1 MVDNFP
7 LIHSL
12 STIGIK
18 QHYNCDYLFHPY
30 RTDFSGESGSG
41 KSMVADMIQLILV
54 GSGVYKSSTDS
65 NKSREPKGM
74 VLEPKGRQHGIGYIF
89 LNVKVNHDKYLV
101 MGSYIESSHNK
112 VQAFIIQSGF
122 GWDDKL
128 IPLSHPVSYRDLL
141 IDDKILPI
149 EILEDK
155 LTDIRLKQLSWKRY
169 HQLLYDNELLSLD
182 LNKDKTL
189 ESYASILRSFSR
201 GKGFKT
207 DSASLKR
214 FLFGDDDQNKLMQKY
229 QEEVSAINN
238 DYQDHQRYMAEIE
251 LINKKQSGIDEIL
264 KLNSLYRTLEGKYF
278 TQKIWYWKNQF
289 DNLEKEL
296 NDAITQYKIS
306 KCKNLLI
313 SQKEA
318 SLKIEALRKIKDLN
332 NQLQYI
338 KKEDAEHKDNDEA
351 LEQKFE
357 KVKEEKLIVDEV
369 EKWLIINDNDSRK
382 IISWYKS
389 EREKLSQKE
398 ILTQFIEYL
407 EQQGQVDAFEASE
420 WYSDFENQQIRFIE
434 EMRELEEKIYSL
446 KSLSVFS
453 DLRDENSL
461 ALWAKD
467 NLIFPLSHEIVSV
480 LVHFQQFPREEPD
493 ANQQG
498 RFLPFPK
505 ELFDN
510 LDIKHQTKNGFWID
524 LDGVYEYIEYTLKRL
539 LGTLNNDEL
548 FAQLTSINSGIKEH
562 LDLLIEQKESSRQ
575 LKEVLYS
582 YGGLKQAVNLY
593 KKRDKVLAYTSS
605 RAAVLLQEEFD
616 RHIMLF
622 NAKEKIY
629 ETYEDIKQ
637 EYTDYLSEQKLK
649 NIKIDSIEKE
659 MDLLLSQLKINKLN
673 GLDIEEEIVNKE
685 KYIRDTR
692 LKLDGISLKEINVK
706 LIGNELFSEN
716 VDFIEIY
723 NLKVDRTNE
732 HVKKENLKNDL
743 TGKLAHAKNMINDIE
758 QEYLKVFRKDFN
770 FSGSQFVNQDP
781 DIGYDS
787 LKSKYQRAELAF
799 QTSYD
804 QIKKST
810 EEPDQLCDYSVGML
824 AHKLLPTVFESP
836 KIDSSLIQER
846 IAERLTKLTRDI
858 QEIGSRKVEIL
869 KRVFSEVYK
878 TYNQYLAK
886 INGIDIYLRNKN
898 HAITGGNKAS
908 IKHRKS
914 ADYPDK
920 WMSPFRKQL
929 DEAVI
934 NVGLF
939 EGLKQEV
946 DISKMMIKAF
956 QAAGGSSNVTP
967 EDLLNPKSYFDLDFD
982 LKLDSGE
989 SNAGSNGQTY
999 TANALLGLARLSLI
1013 ETEERKGLRIM
1024 PIDEAEGLGGNY
1036 AMLHKLA
1043 RKEKYQIVSMSIE
1056 TAGDILEGE
1065 QYIYIM
1071 NENNLADESSYVPPL
1086 GIFSD
1091 GVLVE
1096 DIESFINHNVAEK

>member
-1 MVDNFP
+1 MTDNFP

-18 QHYNCDYLFHPY
+18 QHYNCDYIFHPY

-54 GSGVYKSSTDS
+54 GSRVYKSSTDS

-74 VLEPKGRQHGIGYIF
+74 VLEPKGRRHGIGYIF
-89 LNVKVNHDKYLV
+89 LNVKVHHDKYLV
-101 MGSYIESSHNK
+101 LGSYIESSHNK
-112 VQAFIIQSGF
+112 VQAFIIQDGF

-128 IPLSHPVSYRDLL
+128 TPLSHPVSYRDLL

-149 EILEDK
+149 EILEEK
-155 LTDIRLKQLSWKRY
+155 LTGLKLKQLSWKKY

-214 FLFGDDDQNKLMQKY
+214 FLFGDDDQNKLLQKY

-238 DYQDHQRYMAEIE
+238 DFHEHQRYMTEIE
-251 LINKKQSGIDEIL
+251 LINKKQSDIDDIL
-264 KLNSLYRTLEGKYF
+264 ELDTIYKTLEQEYF
-278 TQKIWYWKNQF
+278 TQKGWYWKNQF
-289 DNLEKEL
+289 DNLEKKL
-296 NDAITQYKIS
+296 TDTQAQYSIS
-306 KCKNLLI
+306 TCKNLLI
-313 SQKEA
+313 DQKEA
-318 SLKIEALRKIKDLN
+318 RLKIDVLHKIKDLN
-332 NQLQYI
+332 KQLQDI
-338 KKEDAEHKDNDEA
+338 EKEDAEYKDNGDV
-351 LEQKFE
+351 LEQRFE
-357 KVKEEKLIVDEV
+357 KAKEEKQVVDEV
-369 EKWLIINDNDSRK
+369 GKWLIINDNDSSK
-382 IISWYKS
+382 IESWYKS
-389 EREKLSQKE
+389 EREKVNQKE
-398 ILTQFIEYL
+398 ILTRFIEHL
-407 EQQGQVDAFEASE
+407 KQQGQVDTFEVSE
-420 WYSDFENQQIRFIE
+420 WYSDFENQQMRFTT
-434 EMRELEEKIYSL
+434 EMRELEGKINSL

-453 DLRDENSL
+453 DLGDVNSL
-461 ALWAKD
+461 AVWAKD
-467 NLIFPLSHEIVSV
+467 NLTFPLSHEDESV

-493 ANQQG
+493 VNQQN

-505 ELFDN
+505 DLFDN

-524 LDGVYEYIEYTLKRL
+524 LDGVYEYIEYTPERL
-539 LGTLNNDEL
+539 LDTPDIDEL
-548 FAQLTSINSGIKEH
+548 FSQLANINTGIKEH
-562 LDLLIEQKESSRQ
+562 LDSLIEQKDSFSQ
-575 LKEVLYS
+575 LKEVLYDF
-582 YGGLKQAVNLY
+582 GGLKQAVNLY
-593 KKRDKVLAYTSS
+593 KKRDKVIGYTPSH
-605 RAAVLLQEEFD
+605 AASLPQEKFD
-616 RHIMLF
+616 QHIKLF
-622 NAKEKIY
+622 SVKEKIY
-629 ETYEDIKQ
+629 ETYENVKQ
-637 EYTDYLSEQKLK
+637 EYKNYLSEQELK
-649 NIKIDSIEKE
+649 QNRVNAIEKE
-659 MDLLLSQLKINKLN
+659 KEQLLNQLKIKNLN
-673 GLDIEEEIVNKE
+673 GLNIENEIISKE
-685 KYIRDTR
+685 KVIRDIR
-692 LKLDGISLKEINVK
+692 SELESIALKEINVE
-706 LIGNELFSEN
+706 LIRNELFSED

-723 NLKVDRTNE
+723 RLKADRAIE
-732 HVKKENLKNDL
+732 HVKIENIKNEL
-743 TGKLAHAKNMINDIE
+743 TERLTHAKDMLEDVKQKYSAI
-758 QEYLKVFRKDFN
+758 LKKDFD
-770 FSGSQFVNQDP
+770 FTEYQFVNQNP
-781 DIGYDS
+781 DTGDES
-787 LKSKYQRAELAF
+787 LKSRYDHAKLTF

-804 QIKKST
+804 HIKKST
-810 EEPDQLCDYSVGML
+810 DEPDQLCDYSVGML
-824 AHKLLPTVFESP
+824 AHKLLPTVFDSP
-836 KIDSSLIQER
+836 KIDPLLIKEH

-886 INGIDIYLRNKN
+886 INGIDTYLRNKN

-914 ADYPDK
+914 MDYPDK

-929 DEAVI
+929 DEALI

-956 QAAGGSSNVTP
+956 QAAGGSSKVTP

-1013 ETEERKGLRIM
+1013 EAEERKGLRIM

-1036 AMLHKLA
+1036 DMLHKLA
-1043 RKEKYQIVSMSIE
+1043 RKEQYQIVSMSIE

-1091 GVLVE
+1091 GAPVE

>member
-1 MVDNFP
+1 MTDNFP

-54 GSGVYKSSTDS
+54 GSRVYKSSTDS

-89 LNVKVNHDKYLV
+89 LNVKVHHDKYLV
-101 MGSYIESSHNK
+101 LGSYIESSHNK
-112 VQAFIIQSGF
+112 VQAFIIQAGF
-122 GWDDKL
+122 SWDDKL
-128 IPLSHPVSYRDLL
+128 TPLSHPVSYHDLL

-155 LTDIRLKQLSWKRY
+155 LTYLKLKQLSWKKY

-182 LNKDKTL
+182 MNKDKTL

-238 DYQDHQRYMAEIE
+238 DYHEHQRYMAEIE
-251 LINKKQSGIDEIL
+251 LIKKKQSDIDDIL
-264 KLNSLYRTLEGKYF
+264 ELDTTYKTLEQDYF
-278 TQKIWYWKNQF
+278 TQKGWYWKNQC
-289 DNLEKEL
+289 DNIEKKL
-296 NDAITQYKIS
+296 TNTQAQYS
-306 KCKNLLI
+306 VSTCKNLLI
-313 SQKEA
+313 DQKEA
-318 SLKIEALRKIKDLN
+318 SIKIDSLHKIKDLN
-332 NQLQYI
+332 RQLQDI
-338 KKEDAEHKDNDEA
+338 EKEDGENKDKEATLELKLDKAKKEKQAVE
-351 LEQKFE
+351 
-357 KVKEEKLIVDEV
+357 EV
-369 EKWLIINDNDSRK
+369 ERWLAINNNDFSK
-382 IISWYKS
+382 IKNWYKS
-389 EREKLSQKE
+389 EREKVNQKE
-398 ILTQFIEYL
+398 ILTRFIEHL
-407 EQQGQVDAFEASE
+407 EQKGQIDTFEASK
-420 WYSDFENQQIRFIE
+420 WYSDFENQQMRFTA
-434 EMRELEEKIYSL
+434 EMKELEDKINSL

-453 DLRDENSL
+453 DLRNVNSL
-461 ALWAKD
+461 AVWAKD
-467 NLIFPLSHEIVSV
+467 NLTFPLSHEFESV

-493 ANQQG
+493 ANQQN

-524 LDGVYEYIEYTLKRL
+524 LDGVYEYIEYTPERL
-539 LGTLNNDEL
+539 LDTPDIDEL
-548 FAQLTSINSGIKEH
+548 FSQLANINTGIKEH
-562 LDLLIEQKESSRQ
+562 LDLLIEQKDSFSQ
-575 LKEVLYS
+575 LKEVLHS
-582 YGGLKQAVNLY
+582 FGGLKQAVNLY
-593 KKRDKVLAYTSS
+593 KKRDEVLGYIQSH
-605 RAAVLLQEEFD
+605 AASLQKEEFD
-616 RHIMLF
+616 QHIKLF
-622 NAKEKIY
+622 LAKEKIY
-629 ETYEDIKQ
+629 ETYENIKQ
-637 EYTDYLSEQKLK
+637 EYTNYLSEQKQK
-649 NIKIDSIEKE
+649 KGKIKAVEREIEQ
-659 MDLLLSQLKINKLN
+659 LLNQLKINNLN
-673 GLDIEEEIVNKE
+673 GLNIEKEIVSKE
-685 KYIRDTR
+685 KSIRDIR
-692 LKLDGISLKEINVK
+692 SELEGIALKEINVE
-706 LIGNELFSEN
+706 LIRNELFSEN

-723 NLKVDRTNE
+723 SLKASRAKEHLETESLRNE
-732 HVKKENLKNDL
+732 L
-743 TGKLAHAKNMINDIE
+743 TEKLTHAKDMLKDVK
-758 QEYLKVFRKDFN
+758 QEYLSIFKKDFD
-770 FSGSQFVNQDP
+770 FSENQSVNQNP
-781 DIGYDS
+781 DKGDES
-787 LKSKYQRAELAF
+787 LKSRYDHAKLTF

-804 QIKKST
+804 HIKKST
-810 EEPDQLCDYSVGML
+810 DEPDQLCDYSVGML
-824 AHKLLPTVFESP
+824 AHKLLPTVFDSP
-836 KIDSSLIQER
+836 KIDPSLIKER

-886 INGIDIYLRNKN
+886 INGIDTYLRNKN

-914 ADYPDK
+914 TDYPDK

-929 DEAVI
+929 DEALI

-956 QAAGGSSNVTP
+956 QAAGGSSKVTP

-1036 AMLHKLA
+1036 DMLHKLA
-1043 RKEKYQIVSMSIE
+1043 RKEQYQIVSMSIE

-1091 GVLVE
+1091 SAPVE
-1096 DIESFINHNVAEK
+1096 NIESFINQNVAEK